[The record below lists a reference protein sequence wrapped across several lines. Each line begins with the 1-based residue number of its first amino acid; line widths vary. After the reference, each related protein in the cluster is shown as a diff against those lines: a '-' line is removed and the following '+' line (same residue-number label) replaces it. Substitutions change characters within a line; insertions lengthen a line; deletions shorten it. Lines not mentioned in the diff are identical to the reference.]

1 MSDAPDPPPPEPMSQ
16 AEQVFAFKQDLEALV
31 DRALQCHAYRML
43 AEMIRCYTDTLPLDE
58 DGEDED
64 QPEDWQQ

>member
-31 DRALQCHAYRML
+31 DRYS
-43 AEMIRCYTDTLPLDE
+43 AEMTMCYIGALPLDE